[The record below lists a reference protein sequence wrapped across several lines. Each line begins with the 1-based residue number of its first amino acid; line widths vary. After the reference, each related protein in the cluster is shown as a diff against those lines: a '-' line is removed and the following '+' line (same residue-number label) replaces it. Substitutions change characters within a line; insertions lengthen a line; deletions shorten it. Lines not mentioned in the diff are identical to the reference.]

1 MPYSDDMML
10 PPLILASQS
19 PRRVDLLRQVVPE
32 FGIVASFASESEDVT
47 IGSRRLCEL
56 NAERKALLVAER
68 YPEHLI
74 LGADTLVFL
83 DDRPLAKPADLDEAR
98 TMLGRLSGRI
108 HEVITGVCLMHKSAN
123 RLRLF
128 SEVTR
133 VKFQVLDP
141 TRIEEYLAR
150 VHVLDKAG
158 GYAAQDH
165 GHLILDT
172 VEGSFSNVV
181 GLPIE
186 SLRIAFRQWPRK
198 PAVNAI
204 DP

>member
-1 MPYSDDMML
+1 MNL

-19 PRRVDLLRQVVPE
+19 PRRVELLRQVIPE
-32 FGIVASFASESEDVT
+32 FGIVASYAAESEDSSL
-47 IGSRRLCEL
+47 GSRRLCEL

-68 YPEHLI
+68 YPNHLI

-83 DDRPLAKPADLDEAR
+83 DDRPLAKPTDLEDAR
-98 TMLGRLSGRI
+98 QMLGRLSGRI
-108 HEVITGVCLMHKSAN
+108 HEVITGVCLVHKAAN

-128 SEVTR
+128 AEVTR
-133 VKFQVLDP
+133 VKFQALNSSQIDD
-141 TRIEEYLAR
+141 YLSR

-158 GYAAQDH
+158 GYAAQEH

-172 VEGSFSNVV
+172 VEGSFNNVV

-186 SLRIAFRQWPRK
+186 SLRVAFRQWHQK
-198 PAVNAI
+198 PAGH
-204 DP
+204 D

>member
-1 MPYSDDMML
+1 MNL

-19 PRRVDLLRQVVPE
+19 PRRVELLRQVIPE
-32 FGIVASFASESEDVT
+32 FGIVASYAPESEDSSL
-47 IGSRRLCEL
+47 GSRRLCEL

-68 YPEHLI
+68 YPNHLI

-83 DDRPLAKPADLDEAR
+83 DDRPLAKPTDLEDAR
-98 TMLGRLSGRI
+98 QMLGQLSGRI
-108 HEVITGVCLMHKSAN
+108 HEVITGVCLVHKAAN

-128 SEVTR
+128 AEVTR
-133 VKFQVLDP
+133 VKFQALNSSQ
-141 TRIEEYLAR
+141 IEDYLSR

-172 VEGSFSNVV
+172 VEGSFNNVV

-186 SLRIAFRQWPRK
+186 SLRVAFRQWHQK
-198 PAVNAI
+198 PATN
-204 DP
+204 D